1 MQYLFKNIG
10 FEGLKLFNLK
20 TKRKKI
26 RSEKHVLEQELPAL
40 KLQVK
45 TTLKTFIKTTT
56 TKKTLKGLGSKP
68 REKIHSQDKKLHFFL
83 FGIILF

>member
-56 TKKTLKGLGSKP
+56 TKKPLKGLGSKP
-68 REKIHSQDKKLHFFL
+68 REKIHSQDKKLHFSYL
-83 FGIILF
+83 V

>member
-10 FEGLKLFNLK
+10 FEGLK
-20 TKRKKI
+20 KI
-26 RSEKHVLEQELPAL
+26 RSEKHVLGQELPAL

-56 TKKTLKGLGSKP
+56 KKKTLKGLGSKP
-68 REKIHSQDKKLHFFL
+68 REKIHSQDKKLHFSYL
-83 FGIILF
+83 V